1 MDPDLG
7 RDLCRAH
14 KAAIEEEEGSGQNL
28 LMGHLRIVNITI
40 YLVER
45 YCIWQFTTLRNSY
58 PKVVF
63 LNYKC
68 IAHTHYSLHNS

>member
-28 LMGHLRIVNITI
+28 LMGHLRIVNITLQYI
-40 YLVER
+40 
-45 YCIWQFTTLRNSY
+45 
-58 PKVVF
+58 PGGKV
-63 LNYKC
+63 LYMAIHPSSQQLSRGSILKLQMYR
-68 IAHTHYSLHNS
+68 AHTLQLA

>member
-45 YCIWQFTTLRNSY
+45 YCTYMAIHPSSQQLSRGSILKLQMY
-58 PKVVF
+58 R
-63 LNYKC
+63 
-68 IAHTHYSLHNS
+68 AHTLQLA

>member
-28 LMGHLRIVNITI
+28 LMGHLRIVNITLQ
-40 YLVER
+40 YV
-45 YCIWQFTTLRNSY
+45 YTV
-58 PKVVF
+58 PGGKV
-63 LNYKC
+63 LYMAIHPSSQQLSRGSILK
-68 IAHTHYSLHNS
+68 LQM